1 MSNPN
6 PFPDAASAIRWLEQN
21 PSTFFE
27 SAERQRLRSQAYEA
41 KRGVVI
47 HPPADDRVVLAD
59 LDPYEDPSGLLRP
72 PVRVVP
78 RIHRRRG
85 LMRPP
90 VAEAAQA
97 APVGYEPSGPWS
109 CSACTFINQMQDER
123 CGACEKPYDLQDVMV
138 PLEIPDEDI
147 PEDAAGSLRMFQSE
161 LGAEQLARRVQ
172 ELEAALLASN
182 RRNEELTRALA
193 AASSQ
198 SQENRD
204 CGICSHPYNKTNHRP
219 RSSSCGHTYCG
230 MCWEHVQHEAG
241 SANIK
246 CPHCRAIIARPTA
259 PNYEIESLLH
269 LGLKRKSRPRH
280 AKRSKHAK
288 RSRRAKK

>member
-6 PFPDAASAIRWLEQN
+6 PFPDAASAIQWLLQN
-21 PSTFFE
+21 PSRFFE
-27 SAERQRLRSQAYEA
+27 SAEMQRLRSQAYEA

-59 LDPYEDPSGLLRP
+59 LGPYEDPSGLLRP

-78 RIHRRRG
+78 PLHRRRG
-85 LMRPP
+85 WMRPP
-90 VAEAAQA
+90 VADAAQAAQA
-97 APVGYEPSGPWS
+97 APAGYEPSGPWS

-138 PLEIPDEDI
+138 P
-147 PEDAAGSLRMFQSE
+147 EDAAGPLRMFQSE
-161 LGAEQLARRVQ
+161 PGSEQLARRVQ
-172 ELEAALLASN
+172 ELEAALQASN

-198 SQENRD
+198 SQENHD
-204 CGICSHPYNKTNHRP
+204 CEICSHPYNKTNHRP

-230 MCWEHVQHEAG
+230 MCWEHIQHEAG

-246 CPHCRAIIARPTA
+246 CPHCRVIIARPTA

-280 AKRSKHAK
+280 AKKKHAK